1 MYIPP
6 PPKKNK
12 KVDKKNNIWKLLYFI
27 WILIC
32 LFYLIV
38 WHVFSVWV
46 DISTNENNH
55 RWESFHRR
63 MYAKNCL
70 FFVFVFFLYFF
81 CVMFFSPL
89 FHVHVYIE
97 MSSLPAKCYKFLC
110 ILVTRDYCFNMIFKW
125 EMFLSLEKQL
135 MRQIWHFFFQGDIG
149 GFHKSIYNMF
159 VFFVVF
165 IEVEQWPH
173 PLYINV

>member
-1 MYIPP
+1 MFFQCESTFPRT
-6 PPKKNK
+6 KTTTDE
-12 KVDKKNNIWKLLYFI
+12 KVFTDVCMPRTACFL
-27 WILIC
+27 C
-32 LFYLIV
+32 L
-38 WHVFSVWV
+38 
-46 DISTNENNH
+46 
-55 RWESFHRR
+55 
-63 MYAKNCL
+63 
-70 FFVFVFFLYFF
+70 VFFLYFF